1 MVKNDKKKETVSAS
15 YEADLENMIIEI
27 LEEDINDL
35 HDNGFS
41 YEEIAEFYDV
51 KEELL
56 NEGLVG
62 GAIAGA
68 KIIAKFAPKIA
79 KFAAKRGIKDRK
91 ILTKFVKNPK
101 NWQRANTDIQK
112 VIDVPKNTYNL
123 GRSFRQFADKGYKA
137 LKGGAQKLI
146 EPLKKK
152 GEGDIAKWKKTQEVI
167 KRANRLAK
175 SKAEKAG
182 EIVDVSPKTTNLPS
196 AKKSLPLPKKVTKG
210 MTPAEIRHQG
220 MNALANLQGKTEKT
234 KKAAELTK
242 RMARA
247 VEVSKKPGTYSRKVD
262 DALKLSD
269 PGSIVKSGSS
279 AVTNTK
285 PSGSGLLNRIKNLL
299 IGSKPPKKLTGSKP
313 PKQITGSKPPKQIT
327 GSKPS
332 KNQIPDPWDDTT
344 KLTTISKKSN
354 LRGLKTAAFTTGL
367 VAGGLTSSKRKDKIT
382 ADEKGTFS
390 KSKAGGYVVD
400 MDGYDPSDK
409 QSPETIK
416 KINDLTY
423 KQMQKDKEK
432 GPSQGDSSTIN
443 GKKVSITH
451 SSVYGKTPKT
461 PKTTTP
467 KGRTK
472 WVGANTTW
480 TDRYG
485 NVIAPKAK
493 ENKKYKLSLIHI

>member
-1 MVKNDKKKETVSAS
+1 
-15 YEADLENMIIEI
+15 
-27 LEEDINDL
+27 
-35 HDNGFS
+35 
-41 YEEIAEFYDV
+41 
-51 KEELL
+51 
-56 NEGLVG
+56 
-62 GAIAGA
+62 
-68 KIIAKFAPKIA
+68 
-79 KFAAKRGIKDRK
+79 
-91 ILTKFVKNPK
+91 
-101 NWQRANTDIQK
+101 
-112 VIDVPKNTYNL
+112 
-123 GRSFRQFADKGYKA
+123 GYKA

-167 KRANRLAK
+167 KRANSLART
-175 SKAEKAG
+175 KAEKAG
-182 EIVDVSPKTTNLPS
+182 KIVDIAPKTTNLPS

-285 PSGSGLLNRIKNLL
+285 PLVSGSGLLNRIKNL
-299 IGSKPPKKLTGSKP
+299 LTGSKP

-327 GSKPS
+327 GSKPP

-344 KLTTISKKSN
+344 KLTIINKKPN
-354 LRGLKTAAFTTGL
+354 LKGLKTAALTTGL
-367 VAGGLTSSKRKDKIT
+367 VAGGLTSSKRKNKIT

-390 KSKAGGYVVD
+390 KSKASGYVVD
-400 MDGYDPSDK
+400 MDGYDPNAKND
-409 QSPETIK
+409 PETIK

-443 GKKVSITH
+443 DKKVSVTH
-451 SSVYGKTPKT
+451 SSVYGKKT
-461 PKTTTP
+461 PK
-467 KGRTK
+467 
-472 WVGANTTW
+472 
-480 TDRYG
+480 
-485 NVIAPKAK
+485 
-493 ENKKYKLSLIHI
+493 